1 MGAIKRI
8 LQKETINSKE
18 KSKNKILEIWESFP
32 QSSID
37 RLVSSFNGRLRLLIS
52 QNGNSINNL
61 LRKELFDCAPIV
73 IPKQKFLSFEDLVEL
88 YDPDVDD
95 EPVEF
100 LTKRKYSI
108 DEDILLLQ
116 LKKDGLSFSQME
128 QMFENR
134 TSDSLGS
141 WNMNRL

>member
-134 TSDSLGS
+134 TSASLGS
-141 WNMNRL
+141 WFRYI